1 MNDVTEKQLAAVSV
15 APRVVPQDLED
26 EIIAEQYDRIPNTNA
41 TVCTLTL
48 KNGIIASGINHG
60 SVDPANFDEQIGN
73 QYARKGAIEKM
84 WPLLGFRLADKL
96 HLIRKAGAP
105 SGRITELG
113 HPVTY
118 VGTKVIHAVAMTRLD
133 YNILRGWEL
142 PADENG
148 EDNGYLVQY
157 ADGGKPNVAGF
168 DGYVSWSPADVFA
181 RAYDVGVRK
190 EPSTFISRMR
200 DEFDELS
207 DRYHKLDSFVT
218 GPNFSKLPDIEQED
232 LTVQRG
238 AMHEYLQVLSRRI
251 ERNTR

>member
-48 KNGIIASGINHG
+48 KNGIIVSGINHG
-60 SVDPANFDEQIGN
+60 SVDPANFDEQIGK

-96 HLIRKAGAP
+96 HLIRSQPAPTEVLLQFGKPTTYLQKAT
-105 SGRITELG
+105 I
-113 HPVTY
+113 V
-118 VGTKVIHAVAMTRLD
+118 HAVPCTRGEYLKLVPEAKG
-133 YNILRGWEL
+133 YEGVS
-142 PADENG
+142 ADA
-148 EDNGYLVQY
+148 NGYVTQFPQSGIDLNWYPQRYFETQV
-157 ADGGKPNVAGF
+157 
-168 DGYVSWSPADVFA
+168 DVCLRQA
-181 RAYDVGVRK
+181 
-190 EPSTFISRMR
+190 PSTFISRMR

-207 DRYHKLDSFVT
+207 DRYHKLNSFIT